1 MSDPRDSHT
10 LRSWSHQY
18 QAQAETVDL
27 DDPVQQWLT
36 ALNRAGAENRP
47 LIPRGAG
54 LSWTDIAMAEDG
66 LVANTA
72 HMRAVTTFDS
82 VNGRLTAQAGI
93 PLGELLDHTLAHG
106 WTLNCLPGSLEVTLG
121 GAIGCNVHGK
131 DAHHH
136 GAFCEQV
143 ERLTLLDG
151 KGRSHELVRDGDAT
165 TFDAVAGGMGLT
177 GLVCEA
183 TLKLTRLPASHIA
196 RAQHAIDGVDAMVD
210 LVDAAGDRD
219 FLWGWLDPEAAMR
232 GVVRALAT
240 TGAWTAGS
248 GSGGP
253 KRAAP
258 LLRAMPFLAPFVT
271 AVRVQRWMSRVH
283 HWTRRR
289 CARQSRPEILSWRDA
304 LFPHAR
310 LTGLDRLF
318 SKSGFMELQAILPA
332 AELEG
337 FFAGLRALPPQERLT
352 AFLMSFKVHRAS
364 RGLLSFAGDGL
375 GLSFVTTVFDQDAQ
389 QLSAQ
394 LQVLRDLIARHG
406 GRINLHRDGA
416 MSLSMAQDMYP
427 GFKAFLDVKQNLDPK
442 DRLASGYWSRLIAAE
457 CHDR

>member
-18 QAQAETVDL
+18 QAQAETFDL
-27 DDPVQQWLT
+27 DDPARQWLT
-36 ALNRAGAENRP
+36 ALNRAGAENRS

-54 LSWTDIAMAEDG
+54 LSWTDIAIAEDG
-66 LVANTA
+66 LVARTA
-72 HMRAVTTFDS
+72 RMRAVTAFDT
-82 VNGRLTAQAGI
+82 VNGHITAQAGI
-93 PLGELLDHTLAHG
+93 PLSDLLDHILIHG

-151 KGRSHELVRDGDAT
+151 KGRSHDLVRDEDTT

-183 TLKLTRLPASHIA
+183 TLKLARLPASHIA
-196 RAQHAIDGVDAMVD
+196 REQHIIDGVGGMVD
-210 LVDAAGDRD
+210 LIDSAVDRD
-219 FLWGWLDPEAAMR
+219 FLWGWLDPKPAMR

-240 TGAWTAGS
+240 IGTWTAGS
-248 GSGGP
+248 SSGGP
-253 KRAAP
+253 KRTAP
-258 LLRAMPFLAPFVT
+258 LLRAMPLLAPFVT
-271 AVRVQRWMSRVH
+271 ACRAQRWMSRVH

-289 CARQSRPEILSWRDA
+289 CARQSGPETLLWRDA

-318 SKSGFMELQAILPA
+318 AKSGFVELQAILPA

-352 AFLMSFKVHRAS
+352 AFLVSFKVHRAS
-364 RGLLSFAGDGL
+364 RGLLTFAGDGL
-375 GLSFVTTVFDQDAQ
+375 GLSFVTTVFDQDAR

-394 LQVLRDLIARHG
+394 LQTLRALIARHG

-416 MSLSMAQDMYP
+416 IPLSMAQDMYP
-427 GFKAFLDVKQNLDPK
+427 GFDAFLDVKQNLDPEGC
-442 DRLASGYWSRLIAAE
+442 LASGYWSRLIAAE